1 MRKGTAKQKRSVSR
15 GAGSQLNLEKITAGG
30 RMLEHRSVGN
40 SWRMPAMTKNM
51 PVSNRTEIKCNS
63 ISPVAT
69 GNLSQLSSCMNG
81 EKTAISTIRIRT
93 ILGNLCIGRPKNY
106 SCRGKSRGQSSL
118 GNWGEYNIQFL
129 VYKVLGQVVAFPSG
143 CKIHVNH

>member
-15 GAGSQLNLEKITAGG
+15 GAGSQLKLEKITAGG
-30 RMLEHRSVGN
+30 RILEHRSVGN

-93 ILGNLCIGRPKNY
+93 ILGSLCM
-106 SCRGKSRGQSSL
+106 GQTEKLQLPREIARTISL

-129 VYKVLGQVVAFPSG
+129 VYKVLGQIVAFLCWREIPVS
-143 CKIHVNH
+143 H